1 MSLSTPL
8 KNSINQIIANEFG
21 LVKNKLINIDFNDQ
35 YITKLVKEVTS
46 TSKNGKLLRP
56 ILTLL
61 IGKLAPSYN
70 DIIKSNIVNM
80 SIAIELLH
88 TASLIHDDIV
98 DNATYRR
105 GEKSFNNLYGNDMA
119 VMMGDII
126 FAKSAMYVC
135 ETKNI
140 EVVNKFANTIID
152 LSMGQL
158 HEMNSRNDLSQDKN
172 NYFYRIEKKTASL
185 FETATWSGGELAGFD
200 QNHSDMLKNFGKNL
214 GYAFQ
219 IFDDIKDFTELESQ
233 NISGKNVGLDIS
245 NGIFT
250 LPIILS
256 FEQDRKNNPVNLYN
270 LKNKAINI
278 NQLRIYLS
286 DNDFITKSVEIGNEY
301 INKAKTSL
309 APFEFIELKNIL
321 YKIADSIKSN

>member
-1 MSLSTPL
+1 
-8 KNSINQIIANEFG
+8 
-21 LVKNKLINIDFNDQ
+21 
-35 YITKLVKEVTS
+35 
-46 TSKNGKLLRP
+46 
-56 ILTLL
+56 
-61 IGKLAPSYN
+61 
-70 DIIKSNIVNM
+70 
-80 SIAIELLH
+80 
-88 TASLIHDDIV
+88 
-98 DNATYRR
+98 
-105 GEKSFNNLYGNDMA
+105 
-119 VMMGDII
+119 
-126 FAKSAMYVC
+126 
-135 ETKNI
+135 
-140 EVVNKFANTIID
+140 
-152 LSMGQL
+152 
-158 HEMNSRNDLSQDKN
+158 
-172 NYFYRIEKKTASL
+172 
-185 FETATWSGGELAGFD
+185 
-200 QNHSDMLKNFGKNL
+200 MLKNFGKNL

-286 DNDFITKSVEIGNEY
+286 DNDFITQSVEIGNEY

-309 APFEFIELKNIL
+309 ASFEFMELKNIL

>member
-1 MSLSTPL
+1 MPISIPL
-8 KNSINQIIANEFG
+8 KNSINKLIASEFE
-21 LVKNKLINIDFNDQ
+21 LVKNKLLDIDFDDQ

-61 IGKLAPSYN
+61 IGKLSPSYN
-70 DIIKSNIVNM
+70 DTVKSSIVNM

-98 DNATYRR
+98 DNATHRR

-140 EVVNKFANTIID
+140 DVVNKFANTIVD

-158 HEMNSRNDLSQDKN
+158 HEMNSRNDLTQDKTK
-172 NYFYRIEKKTASL
+172 YFYRIEKKTASL
-185 FETATWSGGELAGFD
+185 FETATWAGGELAGFD
-200 QNHSDMLKNFGKNL
+200 KNHSDMLKNYGKNL

-219 IFDDIKDFTELESQ
+219 IFDDIKDFTELEK
-233 NISGKNVGLDIS
+233 NNRSGKNVGLDIS

-256 FEQDRKNNPVNLYN
+256 FEQDRKNNPVYLYN
-270 LKNKAINI
+270 LKNKKINI
-278 NQLRIYLS
+278 NQLRIYL
-286 DNDFITKSVEIGNEY
+286 NDKGFITKSLEIGNEY
-301 INKAKTSL
+301 INKSKISL
-309 APFEFIELKNIL
+309 ATFESVELKNIL
-321 YKIADSIKSN
+321 YKVADSIKSY